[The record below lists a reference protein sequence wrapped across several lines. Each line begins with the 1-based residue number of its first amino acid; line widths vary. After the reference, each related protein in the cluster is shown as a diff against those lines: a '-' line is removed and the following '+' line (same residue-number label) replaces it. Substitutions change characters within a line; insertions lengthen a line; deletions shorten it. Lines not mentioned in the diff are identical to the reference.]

1 MHIGIITFHASFNYG
16 SMLQAWALQT
26 YLEKQGHHVEI
37 INYRSKYQKKHYA
50 RPFDLTS
57 IDSIKSSLKRLAL
70 APSSF
75 PALYKKWYL
84 FNEFLHQELH
94 ITKEYNTEKDL
105 ENAHLDYDI
114 IITGSDQIWINTRE
128 AGSPYFANFTNPK
141 IRKIAYAPSMGPL
154 PENTPSVEFFKK
166 NLKNFDAVSVRELRS
181 KNYLED
187 NQLFH
192 PVEVVCDPTMLLNRD
207 DYNILINP
215 EPLIKESYIFLYTP
229 GKARPAYFSIAEQ
242 IAKENNMVIITETP
256 FYPRDINNFPHIKL
270 YPEAGPKEFL
280 NLIKNADFVV
290 GGSFHLLVFSLL
302 FRKNFFC
309 INGDKDFRT
318 NNLLRITELENRA
331 VSLDNPSALPAGDII
346 DYDYHINNLSAFQE
360 SSKLYLNKFSKL

>member
-192 PVEVVCDPTMLLNRD
+192 PVEVVCDPTMLLKRD
-207 DYNILINP
+207 DYNILINS

-331 VSLDNPSALPAGDII
+331 VSLDNPSALPAGNII